1 MTTLVFGVGVG
12 LFIILSL
19 WVLAALIFLLS
30 LRLERKVGVI
40 AILLVSAL
48 TIILISVPRASEK
61 PVPTSSK
68 VYDRLFIGR
77 VILLILLF
85 VSAIVSLVGY
95 VKFGLAEAVR
105 PVRIS
110 GWVL

>member
-1 MTTLVFGVGVG
+1 MTTLILGVGVG
-12 LFIILSL
+12 LFVILSL
-19 WVLAALIFLLS
+19 WVLAALIFVIS

-61 PVPTSSK
+61 PAPTTSK
-68 VYDRLFIGR
+68 IYDRLFIWR
-77 VILLILLF
+77 VVLLILLLI
-85 VSAIVSLVGY
+85 SSIISLVGY
-95 VKFGLAEAVR
+95 IKFGLVEAVR

-110 GWVL
+110 SWVL